1 VQQFSLP
8 KMHKPIAGPE
18 GTVAELGKGSPEGDL
33 QAMVVLRADGQAGL
47 RIFREAN
54 QITDA
59 HLGAAK
65 AVPPKLDK
73 GAPATA
79 LAIRCLHHLIQVA
92 QKPESS
98 LR

>member
-1 VQQFSLP
+1 
-8 KMHKPIAGPE
+8 MHKPIAGPE

-73 GAPATA
+73 GAPAA
-79 LAIRCLHHLIQVA
+79 LGNKATKA
-92 QKPESS
+92 KPRKS
-98 LR
+98 LRIITGALFGFP